1 MSIRDR
7 AAFCGLLL
15 ACVLGG
21 LVARVAPVAAQQPAP
36 RAPDFN
42 PRLLA
47 FVQAVDMADADSEL
61 TKKFKERH
69 NTAVELLKAQIQEY
83 KSGVRD
89 LSAVLEAARL
99 VVQSKLDLASDDPGR
114 LAVYQ
119 DVLEVAKMIEDRLA
133 ALYESGIGPVSE
145 YRRAQIARLN
155 VEIEILKLKESMSAP
170 AESAPVQP

>member
-1 MSIRDR
+1 MSIHHR

-15 ACVLGG
+15 VCGLGG
-21 LVARVAPVAAQQPAP
+21 LVACSVPVAAQEPAP
-36 RAPDFN
+36 RSADFN

-47 FVQAVDMADADSEL
+47 FVQTVEIADADREL
-61 TKKFKERH
+61 TRKLKERH
-69 NTAVELLKAQIQEY
+69 NAAVDLLKARIQEY

-89 LSAVLEAARL
+89 LSAVLEAAQL

-114 LAVYQ
+114 LAIYQ